1 MCYHISNKIIA
12 SVLFFVQLH
21 TLIGKWLVQ
30 YHNNL
35 TCPIIVKCNTYWTWY
50 SSGYLKKKKKYLF
63 FYQNFQGFGLS
74 VCMKQGYHQW
84 FTVDFNIDW
93 RPIAVSDPDF
103 NENAAYGYSFFEII
117 LFWFDL
123 KVGSNISRRRDCV
136 LPLS

>member
-1 MCYHISNKIIA
+1 
-12 SVLFFVQLH
+12 
-21 TLIGKWLVQ
+21 
-30 YHNNL
+30 
-35 TCPIIVKCNTYWTWY
+35 
-50 SSGYLKKKKKYLF
+50 
-63 FYQNFQGFGLS
+63 
-74 VCMKQGYHQW
+74 MKQGYHQW

-136 LPLS
+136 LPLSKHREDSWKYNAQWSIENQRTEIIKIYAY